1 MYRGVLRHPCF
12 VIARAAGDFRQRKGK
27 KPPARCLC
35 TESAGGRPTRA
46 REGARCR
53 RGKCVH
59 CLPHRGAP
67 APPSFAKMAAAAA

>member
-12 VIARAAGDFRQRKGK
+12 AIARAAGDFRQRKGK

-46 REGARCR
+46 REGARCSR
-53 RGKCVH
+53 ASLFCKDGCSSSIAV
-59 CLPHRGAP
+59 GAGSGE
-67 APPSFAKMAAAAA
+67 APV